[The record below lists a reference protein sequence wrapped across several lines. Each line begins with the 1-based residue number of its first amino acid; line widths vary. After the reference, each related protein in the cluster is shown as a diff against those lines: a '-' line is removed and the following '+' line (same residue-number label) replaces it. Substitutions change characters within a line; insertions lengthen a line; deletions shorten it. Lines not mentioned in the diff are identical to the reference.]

1 MNVFKDSIKKSV
13 KSFVIW
19 GLGCTFGLLVSPMSY
34 NIYSSLAPTPG
45 NVVALNTDTINKI
58 AISCDLL
65 HRNSDLMARYS
76 HYSQPHPIDVEIPFC
91 MECSGA
97 EFEEEDLDLGEP
109 KDDFY
114 VRLSQV
120 YDDASEVN
128 KAVARIVNSLLI
140 QNETLTHHLN
150 QLRERDPSYPK

>member
-34 NIYSSLAPTPG
+34 NIYSSLVATPG

-58 AISCDLL
+58 AIACDLL
-65 HRNSDLMARYS
+65 HRNSDMMGRYS
-76 HYSQPHPIDVEIPFC
+76 HYLTPHYQQELFC
-91 MECSGA
+91 MECSGQ
-97 EFEEEDLDLGEP
+97 ECETEHLGLGEP
-109 KDDFY
+109 TDDFY

-120 YDDASEVN
+120 YDDSREINRSLGSMINAL
-128 KAVARIVNSLLI
+128 AV
-140 QNETLTHHLN
+140 QNETLHNNL
-150 QLRERDPSYPK
+150 QKLRDQSHPK